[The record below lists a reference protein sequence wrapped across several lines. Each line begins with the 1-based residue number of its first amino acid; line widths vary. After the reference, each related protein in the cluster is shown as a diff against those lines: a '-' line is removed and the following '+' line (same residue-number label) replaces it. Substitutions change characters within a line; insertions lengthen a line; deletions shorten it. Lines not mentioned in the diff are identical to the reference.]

1 MTKILAAMS
10 GGVDSTSAVLL
21 LQKRGYTVEGATYL
35 LTPDMK
41 AQSERAAQVC
51 AKIGIKHHEIDLVKL
66 FEEKVRKHF
75 AQTYLD
81 GKTPNPC
88 VVCNREIKFK
98 AFLDYATENGF
109 DKIATGHYCAISEDE
124 NGVHLLTGKEGKD
137 QTYFLSMVDRK
148 ALSKVVFP
156 VGSMDKN
163 EVRSIVS
170 GVDEA
175 ASKLKD
181 SVDICFVPDGD
192 YVTEVLSHANP
203 EEREKAKADG
213 DFVILKDGS
222 VPGKHKGYINY
233 TIGQRKGL
241 GIAYTEPL
249 YVVGTNPQKCKVYLG
264 CDDDIYSSKVSC
276 GNINII
282 NEYSFKE
289 AIKQGKLTAR
299 VRFSKA
305 LTPIKTI
312 SGFEGPVSVVFG
324 DKVRAP
330 APGQTIAFYFEN
342 ECVGGAEIIGNDFDR
357 NNLICDNN

>member
-21 LQKRGYTVEGATYL
+21 LQKQGYQVEGATYL

-51 AKIGIKHHEIDLVKL
+51 AKIGIRHHEIDLIKL
-66 FEEKVRKHF
+66 FEEKVRKYF
-75 AQTYLD
+75 ARTYLD

-109 DKIATGHYCAISEDE
+109 DKIATGHYCAINEDG

-137 QTYFLSMVDRK
+137 QTYFLSMVDRN
-148 ALSKVVFP
+148 ALSRVVFP
-156 VGSMDKN
+156 VGDMDKN
-163 EVRSIVS
+163 EVRRVVFD
-170 GVDEA
+170 VDEA

-181 SVDICFVPDGD
+181 SVDICFVPNGD
-192 YVTEVLSHANP
+192 YVSEVLSHANP
-203 EEREKAKADG
+203 EESEKAKAEG
-213 DFVILKDGS
+213 NFVILKDKS

-233 TIGQRKGL
+233 TIGQRRGL
-241 GIAYTEPL
+241 GVAYTEPL
-249 YVVGTNPQKCKVYLG
+249 YVVGTNPQTSEVYLG
-264 CDDDIYSSKVSC
+264 CDGDIYSNTVSC

-282 NEYSFKE
+282 NEYSFNE
-289 AIKQGKLTAR
+289 AIKQGNLSAR

-305 LTPIKTI
+305 LTPVKAI
-312 SGFEGPVSVVFG
+312 SGFEGPVQVVFT
-324 DKVRAP
+324 DKVRAA
-330 APGQTIAFYFEN
+330 APGQTIAFYSDN

-357 NNLICDNN
+357 INPICDNN